1 MRQELT
7 ILDIADVHQQALAYS
22 LDSTGDQTKDQ
33 RVWQRSR
40 EFFLESL
47 STFEMAQRGFYEA
60 QQTARLQH
68 QHTRQLRALTDAAL
82 AINSQHS
89 LDEVL
94 QIVCDKAREIT
105 DADQSTI
112 TLNAQ
117 DSWPPG
123 SKLRVTSTTS
133 SANTNL
139 AVESN
144 FADLI
149 RQRGG
154 PLRLT
159 RQQVLTNPV
168 WESLDLWGSS
178 NEAHSLLGA
187 PLSGW
192 SAKELGVIE
201 LCARP
206 SQDFTDNDQAILEQ
220 IAQMASVAIENV
232 RLYEQEHRIAESLQR
247 SLLPER
253 LPMIPG
259 IALAARFDAGGL
271 GVHVGGDWYDVI
283 HLPNGRLG
291 LAIGDVAGRGIR
303 AAAVMGQLKVALRS
317 YALEGYSPKKVVEHL
332 NTLVNTLETDMAT
345 LVYLVLEPDMTT
357 MRIVNAGHPPVL
369 VRDQGNEI
377 HYLNNSSSI
386 PLGALEPGYFQE
398 SRVELKPGSTLV
410 LYTDGLIETRNT
422 SLDEGFARLASA
434 TSQAPHDVE
443 ELCDHVK
450 QAVFGQ
456 HGRTDDV
463 AILALKRLTPT
474 GTRLHM
480 DVQARSTQLLSV
492 RRQLAHWLGSVG
504 ASPDDISDLVLAC
517 SEACANVITHGSKT
531 SMASFEI
538 DAALVGSEVTLTV
551 RDSGSWRPPRE
562 SDQGRGLTLMRALTT
577 KLEIVKTP
585 VGTEVRMH
593 RCLTADGKERS
604 KIPARGL
611 RQVN

>member
-1 MRQELT
+1 MRRELS
-7 ILDIADVHQQALAYS
+7 ILDIADVHQQALARS
-22 LDSTGDQTKDQ
+22 LELTGEQTQGD
-33 RVWQRSR
+33 RVWEKSR

-60 QQTARLQH
+60 QETARLQH
-68 QHTRQLRALTDAAL
+68 RHTTQLRALADAAL
-82 AINSQHS
+82 AINSRRS
-89 LDEVL
+89 LGEVL

-105 DADQSTI
+105 GADQSTI
-112 TLNAQ
+112 TLSDQ
-117 DSWPPG
+117 DSWPSG

-133 SANTNL
+133 SADTDL
-139 AVESN
+139 AVEST
-144 FADLI
+144 FAGLI
-149 RQRGG
+149 RQQAG
-154 PLRLT
+154 PIRLT
-159 RQQVLTNPV
+159 RQQVLTHPL
-168 WESLDLWGSS
+168 WKSLDLRGSS
-178 NEAHSLLGA
+178 GEVHSFLGA

-192 SAKELGVIE
+192 SGSELGVIE
-201 LCARP
+201 LSARP
-206 SQDFTDNDQAILEQ
+206 SQDFTDNDQAIVEQ

-253 LPMIPG
+253 LPLVPG
-259 IALAARFDAGGL
+259 IALAARFDAGGV

-369 VRDQGNEI
+369 VRDQNNEI
-377 HYLNNSSSI
+377 RYLNSSRSI

-398 SRVELKPGSTLV
+398 SKLELKPGSTLV

-422 SLDEGFARLASA
+422 SLDEGFDRLASA
-434 TSQAPHDVE
+434 ATEAPRDVE

-450 QAVFGQ
+450 QAVFGEF
-456 HGRTDDV
+456 GRTDDV
-463 AILALKRLTPT
+463 AILALKRLTPS

-480 DVQARSTQLLSV
+480 DVPARSTQLLSV
-492 RRQLAHWLGSVG
+492 RKQLAHWLRNVG

-531 SMASFEI
+531 SMAAFEI

-551 RDSGSWRPPRE
+551 RDSGSWRPPHQ

-577 KLEIVKTP
+577 RLEIVKTP

-593 RCLTADGKERS
+593 RLLTPRVGAGAKTQS
-604 KIPARGL
+604 KSL
-611 RQVN
+611 RTVS